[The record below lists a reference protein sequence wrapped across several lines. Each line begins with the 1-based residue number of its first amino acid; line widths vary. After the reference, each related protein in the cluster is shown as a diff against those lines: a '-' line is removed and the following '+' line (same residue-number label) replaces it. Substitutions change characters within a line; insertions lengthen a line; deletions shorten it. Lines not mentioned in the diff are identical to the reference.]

1 MFIAKREFKRVPVGE
16 NVILKITGVEF
27 KPQVNPEVITIKY
40 ADNAGATIN
49 EQFRTNHDVSM
60 SVFRSRFDAI
70 TNNEYADREDFEPKD
85 IINACVGK
93 MVEVKTEDH
102 EYDGKHYTRVKKINK
117 VISGEAPTADVASWG
132 ADL

>member
-1 MFIAKREFKRVPVGE
+1 MFIAKREFKRVPVGD
-16 NVILKITGVEF
+16 NVILKVTGVEF

-60 SVFRSRFDAI
+60 SVFRSRFDGI
-70 TNNEYADREDFEPKD
+70 TNNEFADREDFEPKD

-93 MVEVKTEDH
+93 LVDVKTEDH
-102 EYDGKHYTRVKKINK
+102 EYDGKHYTRVKKINR
-117 VISGEAPTADVASWG
+117 VLSGEATEGDVVNWG

>member
-1 MFIAKREFKRVPVGE
+1 MFIAKREFKRVPVGDS
-16 NVILKITGVEF
+16 VILKITGVEF

-40 ADNAGATIN
+40 ADCDGATLN
-49 EQFRTNHDVSM
+49 EQFRTTHDVSM

-70 TNNEYADREDFEPKD
+70 TNNEFADREDFEPRD

-93 MVEVKTEDH
+93 LVDVKTEDH
-102 EYDGKHYTRVKKINK
+102 EYDGKHYTRVKKINM
-117 VISGEAPTADVASWG
+117 VLSGEAPAEDVASWG

>member
-16 NVILKITGVEF
+16 SVILKITGVEF

-40 ADNAGATIN
+40 ADGDGATLN

-93 MVEVKTEDH
+93 LVEVKTEDH

-117 VISGEAPTADVASWG
+117 VLSGEAPTADVTSWG